1 MIHKFQ
7 WYFDDV
13 MRCEWFMQQDDDVW
27 RFPASSLRAD
37 LPAAAA
43 AAAVVLQAEVHQL
56 CFD

>member
-13 MRCEWFMQQDDDVW
+13 MCCEWFMQQDDDVW
-27 RFPASSLRAD
+27 RFVASSLEAD
-37 LPAAAA
+37 LPAAE
-43 AAAVVLQAEVHQL
+43 VILQAEVYQL